1 VSWNRILSH
10 AFDHTYADNG
20 QSLVLR
26 LKRLYAGQ
34 VARYS
39 LDHLRLISLQP
50 MARRYDTVP
59 SLKTVP
65 LDSQGC

>member
-1 VSWNRILSH
+1 MSWNRILSH

-39 LDHLRLISLQP
+39 LDHLRLVGLQP

-59 SLKTVP
+59 SLNTLSP
-65 LDSQGC
+65 